1 MGSAM
6 KRQFKGRAEPHG
18 FTLIEL
24 MIVVAIIGILAAIAI
39 PAYQDY
45 SMRARV
51 AEGLSL
57 ATRAKSNVV
66 DIAALGNDAND
77 PDGYGLGFRP
87 INAINGNQTRA
98 VEGMKIDPVTGVI
111 TVDFQP
117 VAGGGTLTL
126 TPNAPIGALLPV
138 GTAKFLPP
146 ADTVQWRCAA
156 RGANPG
162 AFVGVTAGTL
172 KANLAPAECR

>member
-1 MGSAM
+1 MI
-6 KRQFKGRAEPHG
+6 RQFKGTGESHG

-24 MIVVAIIGILAAIAI
+24 MIVVAIVGILAAIAI

-45 SMRARV
+45 TIRARV

-57 ATRAKSNVV
+57 ATLAKSNVLDV
-66 DIAALGNDAND
+66 VALGNDAND
-77 PDGYGLGFRP
+77 PDGYGLGFQP
-87 INAINGNQTRA
+87 INAAAGNQTRA
-98 VEGMKIDPVTGVI
+98 VEGLKIAPVTGVI
-111 TVDFQP
+111 TIEFQP

-126 TPNAPIGALLPV
+126 TPNAPIGALLPD

-146 ADTVQWRCAA
+146 ADAVQWRCAA
-156 RGANPG
+156 KGANPG